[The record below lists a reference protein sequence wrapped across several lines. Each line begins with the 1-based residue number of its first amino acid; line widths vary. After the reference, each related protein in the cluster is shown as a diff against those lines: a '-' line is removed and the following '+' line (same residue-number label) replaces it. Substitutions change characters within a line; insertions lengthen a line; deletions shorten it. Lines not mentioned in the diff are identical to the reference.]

1 MPGQGRATAKA
12 PGDRDSGTYNHKP
25 KGRQKAARNS
35 NIALHS
41 ITHTYRM
48 ERLPGIEPRYKRNGL
63 PYSYHIYK
71 DTKETDYHTVTIY
84 IRIQKKKL
92 LLVLKLPYGNNRKP
106 RRLLATGAGVFRLS
120 QGIMP
125 AYRSLPAARLPS
137 PDILP
142 PREALSPHHHGTPP
156 PTEVRPCIWEP
167 RVHGHEA
174 RRPQRW
180 HN

>member
-1 MPGQGRATAKA
+1 MPGQERAAAKA

-48 ERLPGIEPRYKRNGL
+48 ERIPGIEPRYKREGL
-63 PYSYHIYK
+63 PYSYHINK
-71 DTKETDYHTVTIY
+71 DTKEKIASGLKVTI
-84 IRIQKKKL
+84 RQKQKTPAPACHSAGFSVFHRGL
-92 LLVLKLPYGNNRKP
+92 C
-106 RRLLATGAGVFRLS
+106 RLTDLF
-120 QGIMP
+120 
-125 AYRSLPAARLPS
+125 PAALLPS
-137 PDILP
+137 PDIPP
-142 PREALSPHHHGTPP
+142 PREALSPHHHGTPL

-167 RVHGHEA
+167 RVHVHGPT
-174 RRPQRW
+174 RPKV